1 MRESMVSCVAVALAA
16 TGTTAVFAE
25 EGTGLA
31 GSWTLEER
39 SSDDPVQELRGGGGS
54 GEGNGVG
61 KQIVRGVSIFGVPVG
76 GLALPDDQDVDQE
89 EDEDDADTSLRGVE
103 HIFESTFRITIT
115 QNEDATEIRYGSGPS
130 MIYRHASR
138 VEREDG
144 SVVRSDWQNDRLSV
158 EHELANGTRVSERY
172 WVESRSGELTWT
184 VRLKRADEPT
194 VDVKRAF
201 YRAPS
206 SGQ

>member
-1 MRESMVSCVAVALAA
+1 MRESMVSCVAVVLAA
-16 TGTTAVFAE
+16 AGTTAVFAE

-31 GSWTLEER
+31 GNWTLEER
-39 SSDDPVQELRGGGGS
+39 SSDDPVQELRGGGS
-54 GEGNGVG
+54 GEGNGLG

-76 GLALPDDQDVDQE
+76 GLALPDDQDVDQD

>member
-1 MRESMVSCVAVALAA
+1 MRGFMVSCFAVALAA
-16 TGTTAVFAE
+16 AGATAVFGE
-25 EGTGLA
+25 EGADLNGT
-31 GSWTLEER
+31 WTLEER
-39 SSDDPVQELRGGGGS
+39 SSDDPVQELRGGGS
-54 GEGNGVG
+54 GEGNGLG

-76 GLALPDDQDVDQE
+76 GLALPDDQDEE
-89 EDEDDADTSLRGVE
+89 EDEDDAADTSLRGVE
-103 HIFESTFRITIT
+103 HVFESTFRIIVT

-172 WVESRSGELTWT
+172 WVESRTGELSWT
-184 VRLKRADEPT
+184 VRLKRDNEPT
-194 VDVKRAF
+194 VDVKRVF
-201 YRAPS
+201 YRAPG
-206 SGQ
+206 SGP